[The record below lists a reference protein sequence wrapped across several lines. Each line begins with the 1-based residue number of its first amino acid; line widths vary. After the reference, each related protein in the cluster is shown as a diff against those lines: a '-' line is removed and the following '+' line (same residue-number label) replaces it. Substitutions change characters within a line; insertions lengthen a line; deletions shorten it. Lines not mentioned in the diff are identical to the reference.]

1 MLKVGIWVENFRCA
15 GIIVLQ
21 WKGGNF
27 AYGQHL
33 YFPTFNLYTAPAK
46 IRYLQRYSTDFRK
59 LCFSSKMLKVGIWV
73 ENFRC
78 AGVLPLKW
86 QGENFAHRQ
95 HFKFPTFN
103 LYTVPAKLP
112 YLQRYTTDFRKHW
125 LQLQDVEGGH
135 LGGKFQVRRYYCF
148 AMERRKI
155 CASATFQI
163 SHFQPVHCSQQKS
176 YIFKGIQ
183 PILENFASPWRC
195 WRWAFGS
202 KISGARVFC
211 FWNGKEKTLR
221 IDNICTF
228 PLSTCTLLQ
237 EKSYIFKGIQ
247 PIFENVASASR
258 WWRWA
263 FGWKISCAQV
273 L

>member
-1 MLKVGIWVENFRCA
+1 MLKVGIWVENFMCA

-112 YLQRYTTDFRKHW
+112 YLQRYTTDFRKHCFSSKMLKVDIW
-125 LQLQDVEGGH
+125 VENFRCTGIIT
-135 LGGKFQVRRYYCF
+135 F
-148 AMERRKI
+148 AMAKRKI

-183 PILENFASPWRC
+183 PILENFASARRC
-195 WRWAFGS
+195 WRWTFGLENFRRAVCFTFEMARRKLCAS
-202 KISGARVFC
+202 PTFQISHF
-211 FWNGKEKTLR
+211 
-221 IDNICTF
+221 
-228 PLSTCTLLQ
+228 
-237 EKSYIFKGIQ
+237 Q
-247 PIFENVASASR
+247 PIHCPSKNP
-258 WWRWA
+258 
-263 FGWKISCAQV
+263 ISSKV
-273 L
+273 YNRF